1 MDPHNLATGMHNS
14 FNQIKDPG
22 NAGTISVDKSPSVC
36 NLVSAGA
43 ETRTLARPTREGA
56 IVSLHHRTDGGDITV
71 TITGGYDEEGTTTF
85 TFTDPGQFLMLQGF
99 TTDYTT
105 FYWRAVASHVTG
117 ILSAQM
123 VASAADAL
131 LSGTLAATAAEIN
144 RAAKNSTR
152 PVAAGAAS
160 LTVTQALHDGKTIM
174 LDQATGVAVT
184 LPAMSGSGARY
195 RFVCTV
201 NTSGGSQ
208 VITATGAHLFGG
220 MYFNTDTGA
229 GTLFTAVAAANA
241 GGSTVITL
249 DGSTKGGRK
258 GDWFEIEDL
267 ASGYGQ
273 VRGSLNGSG
282 TEASP
287 FS

>member
-43 ETRTLARPTREGA
+43 ETRTLARPTRKA
-56 IVSLHHRTDGGDITV
+56 RSSLWHHRTDGGDITV

-184 LPAMSGSGARY
+184 LPAMSGIGRSLSIRLHSQTPRAGRRSSRRQARIS
-195 RFVCTV
+195 
-201 NTSGGSQ
+201 SGGCTSTPIPGPARCSPRSLRQ
-208 VITATGAHLFGG
+208 TLAALRSSPWTARQR
-220 MYFNTDTGA
+220 
-229 GTLFTAVAAANA
+229 AVARETGLKLRTWHLA
-241 GGSTVITL
+241 TVRCE
-249 DGSTKGGRK
+249 G
-258 GDWFEIEDL
+258 
-267 ASGYGQ
+267 
-273 VRGSLNGSG
+273 V
-282 TEASP
+282 
-287 FS
+287 